1 MRDDDSRYEEVA
13 PRRHIEYRDKTEFDR
28 IAFAMRAI
36 KRLRP
41 HKMTVAVYSA
51 VSAIRAESWKDLR
64 SDGSMMAILGVP
76 PHASREHIAYAVVE
90 LVGASP
96 VPLAVQIV
104 LADAGPSAGWAN
116 EN

>member
-1 MRDDDSRYEEVA
+1 MRDDDSRYEEIA
-13 PRRHIEYRDKTEFDR
+13 PRRLIEYRDKTEFDR
-28 IAFAMRAI
+28 IAFAMRAL

-41 HKMTVAVYSA
+41 KKMTVAVYAA
-51 VSAIRAESWKDLR
+51 VSSIRAESWKDLR
-64 SDGSMMAILGVP
+64 RDGGTTAILGIP

-96 VPLAVQIV
+96 VPLAVQMV
-104 LADAGPSAGWAN
+104 LADLGASGSN